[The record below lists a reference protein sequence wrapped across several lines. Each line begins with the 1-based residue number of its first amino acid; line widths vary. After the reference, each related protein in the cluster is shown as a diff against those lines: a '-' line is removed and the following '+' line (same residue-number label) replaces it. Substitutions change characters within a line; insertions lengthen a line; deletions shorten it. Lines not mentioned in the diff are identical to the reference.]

1 VIARFGVFGRRA
13 CAVLAACSAV
23 LHGFSLVHPTSVGA
37 TVLILVMLAA
47 CLLCARDLWARG
59 TLRAWLLVAIMN
71 LTMIAVHVPGQS
83 GAHHHG
89 GGVTA
94 AAAAH
99 HSTTMTLATALAAV
113 EVVAAAAVLYYRTR
127 AIRPT

>member
-1 VIARFGVFGRRA
+1 MIARVGVFGRRA

-23 LHGFSLVHPTSVGA
+23 LHGFSLAHPTSVGA
-37 TVLILVMLAA
+37 TVLTLVMLLA
-47 CLLCARDLWARG
+47 CLVCARDLWARG
-59 TLRAWLLVAIMN
+59 TMRAWVLVAMMN
-71 LTMIAVHVPGQS
+71 LTMIAIHAPGSS
-83 GAHHHG
+83 GAHHH

-113 EVVAAAAVLYYRTR
+113 EIVVAAAVLCYRTR
-127 AIRPT
+127 AIRPS

>member
-1 VIARFGVFGRRA
+1 MS
-13 CAVLAACSAV
+13 SAV
-23 LHGFSLVHPTSVGA
+23 LHGISLLYPTSVGA
-37 TVLILVMLAA
+37 TVLTMVMLVA

-59 TLRAWLLVAIMN
+59 TLRAWVLVAMMN
-71 LTMIAVHVPGQS
+71 LTMIAIHVPGSS

-89 GGVTA
+89 GGTA
-94 AAAAH
+94 AVAAAH
-99 HSTTMTLATALAAV
+99 HSTTMTVAAALAAV